1 MKRSSAR
8 PEDEL
13 PTLAYIAM
21 AYLMMAAAWSV
32 LFIAWPYL
40 VDQVSP
46 PQRLLVERS
55 WYGVRFAVPAL
66 AGFLCLPFIARYRR
80 RPVALAVAVAC
91 LACASLASGIELQR
105 VDDQR
110 GDMLMAEALKQS
122 DTYVWY
128 GALFAAA
135 MSLGAGLTVRPR
147 PQTPR
152 RSRSTLHGD
161 ASWMPMKQVARLL
174 PETGGIVIGERYRVD
189 RDDVASVDFDPKN
202 PYTWGRG
209 GRARLVTYDLTAFPA
224 GSTHGLVF
232 AGSGGFKT
240 VSTVVSTC
248 LRWTGGMVCLD
259 PTREVADMVKT
270 VRGQGGRTV
279 AILDPR
285 HPEFGFNVLDWIG
298 TGPSTA
304 EEDVATVVGWL
315 TTESPDHG
323 GNSRFFELSSEQL
336 LTGVL
341 GHIVFSPEYEDKRT
355 LKALHEFMA
364 QPEASFRKR
373 LAHIHK
379 ASTNKFVR
387 DALGPF
393 INLTDETFSGVFK
406 EATNEIDWLKYDP
419 YAGLV
424 SGSSFKAQDLLTGQM
439 DVFISIDLGTLQKH
453 PGIGRVIIGALLN
466 TVYKAEGAVADRVL
480 FLVDEARMLGT
491 MSLLETVRDA
501 LRKYGI
507 TLVLV
512 YQSVGQL
519 DEIWGRHARSKW
531 FDNVDWMSFAAVGH
545 LETAEFIAKK
555 CGTYTVE
562 TVSRTLSSAGRS
574 SRTRSYASRDLIMPQ
589 EVMQD
594 MRADDQIVFV
604 RGQRPIRC
612 GRAIY
617 FRRKEMKA
625 LVGES
630 RFQAKPDAPVEP

>member
-1 MKRSSAR
+1 MH
-8 PEDEL
+8 
-13 PTLAYIAM
+13 
-21 AYLMMAAAWSV
+21 V
-32 LFIAWPYL
+32 
-40 VDQVSP
+40 
-46 PQRLLVERS
+46 
-55 WYGVRFAVPAL
+55 
-66 AGFLCLPFIARYRR
+66 
-80 RPVALAVAVAC
+80 
-91 LACASLASGIELQR
+91 
-105 VDDQR
+105 
-110 GDMLMAEALKQS
+110 
-122 DTYVWY
+122 
-128 GALFAAA
+128 
-135 MSLGAGLTVRPR
+135 
-147 PQTPR
+147 
-152 RSRSTLHGD
+152 
-161 ASWMPMKQVARLL
+161 
-174 PETGGIVIGERYRVD
+174 
-189 RDDVASVDFDPKN
+189 
-202 PYTWGRG
+202 
-209 GRARLVTYDLTAFPA
+209 
-224 GSTHGLVF
+224 
-232 AGSGGFKT
+232 
-240 VSTVVSTC
+240 
-248 LRWTGGMVCLD
+248 
-259 PTREVADMVKT
+259 
-270 VRGQGGRTV
+270 
-279 AILDPR
+279 
-285 HPEFGFNVLDWIG
+285 
-298 TGPSTA
+298 
-304 EEDVATVVGWL
+304 
-315 TTESPDHG
+315 

-341 GHIVFSPEYEDKRT
+341 GHIVFSPEYENKRT

-594 MRADDQIVFV
+594 MRADEQIVFV

-612 GRAIY
+612 GRAIF
-617 FRRKEMKA
+617 FRRHGDEGAGRREPVSGKT
-625 LVGES
+625 
-630 RFQAKPDAPVEP
+630 RDAREVANR

>member
-8 PEDEL
+8 PQDEL
-13 PTLAYIAM
+13 PTLAYIGIAS
-21 AYLMMAAAWSV
+21 LMMAAGWSV

-46 PQRLLVERS
+46 PQRLLVERT
-55 WYGVRFAVPAL
+55 WYGLRFAVPAGVGLL
-66 AGFLCLPFIARYRR
+66 ALAFVPRYRR
-80 RPVALAVAVAC
+80 RPVALAVALAC
-91 LACASLASGIELQR
+91 LACAALASGIELQR
-105 VDDQR
+105 VESQR

-122 DTYVWY
+122 DKYVWY
-128 GALFAAA
+128 GALFAAFT
-135 MSLGAGLTVRPR
+135 SLGAGLTVRPR
-147 PQTPR
+147 SQTPR
-152 RSRSTLHGD
+152 RARSTLHG
-161 ASWMPMKQVARLL
+161 AARWMPMTEVARLF

-189 RDDVASVDFDPKN
+189 RDDVACVDFDPKN
-202 PYTWGRG
+202 PSTWGRG
-209 GRARLVTYDLTAFPA
+209 GRARLVTYDPAAFPA

-248 LRWTGGMVCLD
+248 LRWTGGIVCLD
-259 PTREVADMVKT
+259 PTREVADMVKAF
-270 VRGQGGRTV
+270 RGQGGRAV

-285 HPEFGFNVLDWIG
+285 NPEFGFNVLDWIG
-298 TGPSTA
+298 TGRSTA

-315 TTESPDHG
+315 TTEMPDQG
-323 GNSRFFELSSEQL
+323 GNSRFFSLSSQQL

-393 INLTDETFSGVFK
+393 INLTEDTFSGVFK

-419 YAGLV
+419 YAALV
-424 SGSSFKAQDLLTGQM
+424 SGSSFKAQELLTGQM
-439 DVFISIDLGTLQKH
+439 DVFISVDLATLKDH

-491 MSLLETVRDA
+491 MSLLETVRDTM
-501 LRKYGI
+501 RKYGI

-574 SRTRSYASRDLIMPQ
+574 SRTRSYAARDLIMPQ

-612 GRAIY
+612 GRAIF

-625 LVGES
+625 LVGVS
-630 RFQAKPDAPVEP
+630 RFQARPEAPAEP

>member
-13 PTLAYIAM
+13 PTLAYIAL

-32 LFIAWPYL
+32 LFIAWPYW
-40 VDQVSP
+40 VDQVPP

-55 WYGVRFAVPAL
+55 WYGLRFAVPAL

-80 RPVALAVAVAC
+80 RPVALAVAAAC
-91 LACASLASGIELQR
+91 LACASLASVIELQR

-122 DTYVWY
+122 DKYVWY
-128 GALFAAA
+128 GALFAAG

-202 PYTWGRG
+202 PFTWGRG
-209 GRARLVTYDLTAFPA
+209 GRARLVTYDLAAFPA

-270 VRGQGGRTV
+270 YPRPGRPRG
-279 AILDPR
+279 R
-285 HPEFGFNVLDWIG
+285 HPRSAPSRVRLQRARLDRHRPVDGRRRTWP
-298 TGPSTA
+298 PSWAGSRPRARIRAETA
-304 EEDVATVVGWL
+304 GSSSSRQSSSSPAFSAISSSLRSMRASARSRRCTNSWRSRRRRFASGWL
-315 TTESPDHG
+315 TS
-323 GNSRFFELSSEQL
+323 
-336 LTGVL
+336 
-341 GHIVFSPEYEDKRT
+341 I
-355 LKALHEFMA
+355 
-364 QPEASFRKR
+364 
-373 LAHIHK
+373 K

-439 DVFISIDLGTLQKH
+439 DVFISVDLATLKDH
-453 PGIGRVIIGALLN
+453 PGIGRVIIGAL
-466 TVYKAEGAVADRVL
+466 
-480 FLVDEARMLGT
+480 
-491 MSLLETVRDA
+491 
-501 LRKYGI
+501 
-507 TLVLV
+507 
-512 YQSVGQL
+512 
-519 DEIWGRHARSKW
+519 
-531 FDNVDWMSFAAVGH
+531 
-545 LETAEFIAKK
+545 
-555 CGTYTVE
+555 
-562 TVSRTLSSAGRS
+562 
-574 SRTRSYASRDLIMPQ
+574 
-589 EVMQD
+589 
-594 MRADDQIVFV
+594 
-604 RGQRPIRC
+604 
-612 GRAIY
+612 
-617 FRRKEMKA
+617 
-625 LVGES
+625 
-630 RFQAKPDAPVEP
+630 